1 MIIRTS
7 CKFVTSTIEWKAP
20 TTWTGRRQWRRLYHR
35 YSIGKQDIIQS
46 PSIAAISPHFLNFIS
61 PAATTSTH
69 PNAQSNAPHPRLGVI
84 LISNNHQRELRS
96 AESSWRFRSFVAF
109 DPSPDNRLSWRL
121 VQSPLAHLRDK
132 PGKCRFKHNPSAG
145 KTSPFT
151 HPPPPLTDHPAV
163 FELQ

>member
-7 CKFVTSTIEWKAP
+7 CKFVTSSTIEWKAP
-20 TTWTGRRQWRRLYHR
+20 TKWTGRRQWRRLCHR

-46 PSIAAISPHFLNFIS
+46 RSIAAISPHFLNFIS
-61 PAATTSTH
+61 PAATTH

-84 LISNNHQRELRS
+84 LTSNNH
-96 AESSWRFRSFVAF
+96 SSWRLRSFVAF
-109 DPSPDNRLSWRL
+109 DPSPDNRLSWWL

-132 PGKCRFKHNPSAG
+132 PGKCRFKHNPSPG